1 MGDIKCGQVRKI
13 IVLWTSINLIEVRR
27 VQMRVNSEEWR
38 YQEKSGPSNKDLEPE
53 PLKTPHIAIFAAI
66 FGRFQTR
73 FSSNPKNILTI

>member
-38 YQEKSGPSNKDLEPE
+38 YQEKSGPSNKDLE
-53 PLKTPHIAIFAAI
+53 
-66 FGRFQTR
+66 TR
-73 FSSNPKNILTI
+73 FVFKNAGHEKSKKRG